1 MIIRTFSLT
10 VLLAEIHPCVEQ
22 LNLGTIACMDCL
34 LIGKLI
40 IKNSKDGIPMIKMLL
55 LPSLFLSLFLV
66 NQLPSKATFVDT
78 TQDSRELIYQDTIM
92 LLLPIDESI
101 KNYYSKI
108 LTTRPGVYPYDV
120 KVTKVQR
127 LGEFR
132 SFRFLYTLEVEPAV
146 GPHVYV
152 GKDRLVFEIASTIP
166 NLVKLNKF
174 EHLRTYDLP
183 PKWKHILRQ

>member
-1 MIIRTFSLT
+1 ML
-10 VLLAEIHPCVEQ
+10 
-22 LNLGTIACMDCL
+22 
-34 LIGKLI
+34 
-40 IKNSKDGIPMIKMLL
+40 KMLL
-55 LPSLFLSLFLV
+55 LPSLILSLFLV
-66 NQLPSKATFVDT
+66 NQIPSKAAFVDT
-78 TQDSRELIYQDTIM
+78 TQESRELIYQDTIM

-101 KNYYSKI
+101 KNYYLKI
-108 LTTRPGVYPYDV
+108 LTIQPTVYPYDV
-120 KVTKVQR
+120 KMAKVQR

-183 PKWKHILRQ
+183 PNWKHILRQ